1 MNFLALFRSA
11 ASSKRNRFAWPLRG
25 TKKPGPH
32 ARSAMDTQS
41 DVLTELAHSWAR
53 EFPLQS
59 RPLELCNAYPR
70 VANRIAQCWDDVAVT
85 EAVLDDLL
93 VDHRGGRKGFPAQ
106 IAVEL
111 LRLQSVHEER
121 RHGTRPP

>member
-1 MNFLALFRSA
+1 M
-11 ASSKRNRFAWPLRG
+11 
-25 TKKPGPH
+25 H
-32 ARSAMDTQS
+32 
-41 DVLTELAHSWAR
+41 
-53 EFPLQS
+53 S

-70 VANRIAQCWDDVAVT
+70 VANRIAQCWDDLAVT

-111 LRLQSVHEER
+111 LRLQSFHEER
-121 RHGTRPP
+121 SHRTRAP